1 MVTSVYQT
9 VDGKKIFQDIKV
21 ANPSGNANA
30 ANKSYVDSEMNKIKN
45 QNVNTSNLVKKS
57 GDTMTSALIFP
68 KDNHLLE
75 GNTNKVISYEST
87 REIFLSRK
95 ESFPMEDA
103 IDMNNHEIENL
114 PLLIAGHEARNKDYV
129 DNNFLNKITGGSIR
143 GDLDMRGHSIKFLK
157 FDESAE
163 SFAARVV

>member
-1 MVTSVYQT
+1 
-9 VDGKKIFQDIKV
+9 
-21 ANPSGNANA
+21 
-30 ANKSYVDSEMNKIKN
+30 
-45 QNVNTSNLVKKS
+45 
-57 GDTMTSALIFP
+57 MTGALIVP
-68 KDNHLLE
+68 KDTHPVQ
-75 GNTNKVISYEST
+75 GNTDRVISYEST

-95 ESFPMEDA
+95 ESFPIKDA

-157 FDESAE
+157 FDESE